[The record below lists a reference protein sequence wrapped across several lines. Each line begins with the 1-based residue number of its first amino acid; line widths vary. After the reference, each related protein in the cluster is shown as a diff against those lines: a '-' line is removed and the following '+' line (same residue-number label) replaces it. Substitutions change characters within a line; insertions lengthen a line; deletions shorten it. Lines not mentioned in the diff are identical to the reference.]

1 MRDFTLYLWATPN
14 SRRVSILF
22 CELGLPFSV
31 QTVNIRRGE
40 QFADRITALN
50 PAAKIP
56 IVTWREDGQLRVLF
70 ESGAIL
76 SRFAER
82 SRRFL
87 PADGNAR
94 DEVMAWFM
102 VALNSLGPITG
113 QTHHWS
119 ELSRIR
125 SEAALAHNRG
135 LAERLYRLLDERL
148 AGHRFLAGDY
158 SVADIA
164 AYPWVAASDWTTL
177 DIRDYPHLLR
187 WRDDVARRPA
197 VARGMALPEGVSLE
211 G

>member
-1 MRDFTLYLWATPN
+1 MRDVTLYLWATPN

-22 CELGLPFSV
+22 CELGIEFRV
-31 QTVNIRRGE
+31 QTVNIRQGE

-56 IVTWREDGQLRVLF
+56 IVTWREDAQLRVLF

-82 SRRFL
+82 SGRFL
-87 PADGNAR
+87 PPHGNAR
-94 DEVMAWFM
+94 DEVMEWFM
-102 VALNSLGPITG
+102 LALTSLGPITG

-119 ELSRIR
+119 ELSKTR
-125 SEAALAHNRG
+125 SDAALAHHRE
-135 LAERLYRLLDERL
+135 LAQRLYRLLDERL

-158 SVADIA
+158 SIADIA
-164 AYPWVAASDWTTL
+164 AYPWIAVSEWTTL
-177 DIRDYPHLLR
+177 DIRDFPHLQR
-187 WRDDVARRPA
+187 WREELADRPG
-197 VARGMALPEGVSLE
+197 VARGMGFPPGVTLS